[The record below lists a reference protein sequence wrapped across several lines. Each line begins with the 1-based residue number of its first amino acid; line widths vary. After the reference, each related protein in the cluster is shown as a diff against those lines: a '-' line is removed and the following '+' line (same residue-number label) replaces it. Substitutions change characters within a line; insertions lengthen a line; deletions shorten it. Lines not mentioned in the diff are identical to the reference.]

1 MSQNNVKKDNF
12 YFMKLKK
19 NISKAGKAYYTG
31 KFAYA
36 IELLGFEKED
46 GSITLWMAPQDMDK
60 MKQNQGQQQAPKQ
73 FQGYNKIQVQQQQR
87 PPSPPPQ
94 QQYIDHTQ
102 GYADD
107 PGPGDDDIP
116 F

>member
-1 MSQNNVKKDNF
+1 MNQNVKKENF

-19 NISKAGKAYYTG
+19 NISKAGKPYYTG

-36 IELLGFEKED
+36 IDLVGFEKED

-60 MKQNQGQQQAPKQ
+60 LAQQNKQPPRQAAPP
-73 FQGYNKIQVQQQQR
+73 QR
-87 PPSPPPQ
+87 PPPPK
-94 QQYIDHTQ
+94 QQYVDHTAQ

-107 PGPGDDDIP
+107 PGPGEDDLP